1 MSYKEKIISKLRKGY
16 SPIEESPKDELTS
29 IYKQAFKPLV
39 DKKNVDIFFEVY
51 ETNEVLLRAWSFLG
65 IYHILKEKNI
75 IDEEQKLKIQKIILE
90 VLNDKREISYY
101 GGSIEIRTSL
111 REHHVRRICELDTTL
126 IFEPVFEYCN
136 SFEGE
141 VDEVIVDLLENI
153 LAKVTNPAIEPLFLK
168 HAKNISKGEFNM
180 KIHIVNAFENL
191 GQIIELK
198 EIDTITD
205 LFKIYLNEIEYDK
218 NNDQENL
225 NKKKR
230 LHKNI
235 LRVAAIIDL
244 DLEEETLQFVDSLK
258 YPYSS
263 LDQIAK
269 KYKTNKKF
277 KSILLGKLKES
288 NNPRFITEIL
298 KAILVLKENIENWKD
313 LVIEQVKKYQ
323 LTDGILITEMQE
335 SNLINEEMI
344 LSFLSKGESW
354 YLDFIREYLIYHPEI
369 LDEWQGLK
377 NEFIRVLKLFDF
389 PEQSLGNYEVGKV
402 KKELILK
409 LIIDLKRGDLVKY
422 CLENFEN
429 LDDDHLKKL
438 ALFPILKFGE
448 ESLLLKLKELMKKNE
463 ETAKFVRRFWGRL
476 ERNDWRFF
484 Y

>member
-1 MSYKEKIISKLRKGY
+1 MLSKEKIINKLREGY
-16 SPIEESPKDELTS
+16 TPIELSPKDELTS
-29 IYKQAFKPLV
+29 IYKQAFKPLI
-39 DKKNVDIFFEVY
+39 DKKILDIFFEVY
-51 ETNEVLLRAWSFLG
+51 DTNEVILRAWGFLG
-65 IYHILKEKNI
+65 VYHILKEKKI
-75 IDEEQKLKIQKIILE
+75 GDERKRLKVQQIILE
-90 VLNDKREISYY
+90 VLGDKREIDYY
-101 GGSIEIRTSL
+101 GGTTEVRTPL
-111 REHHVRRICELDTTL
+111 REHHVRRICELDTSL

-141 VDEVIVDLLENI
+141 VDEVIVDLHENV
-153 LAKVTNPAIEPLFLK
+153 LSKVSNPAIEPLLLK
-168 HAKNISKGEFNM
+168 HAKMISKGEFNM

-191 GQIIELK
+191 GLVNELK
-198 EIDTITD
+198 QIDTITD
-205 LFKIYLNEIEYDK
+205 LFKSFLNEIEQDN
-218 NNDQENL
+218 NNDQETL

-230 LHKNI
+230 LYKNI
-235 LRVAAIIDL
+235 LKVAAIIDL

-258 YPYSS
+258 LPYSS

-269 KYKTNKKF
+269 KYKTNQEF
-277 KSILLGKLKES
+277 KAILLKKLKES
-288 NNPRFITEIL
+288 NNPRFITDIL
-298 KAILVLKENIENWKD
+298 KAILVLKENVGNWKD

-354 YLDFIREYLIYHPEI
+354 YLDFIREYLIYNPEI
-369 LDEWQGLK
+369 LDEWQGLR
-377 NEFIRVLKLFDF
+377 NEFIRVLKLFNS
-389 PEQSLGNYEVGKV
+389 PEQSSAKFKA

-409 LIIDLKRGDLVKY
+409 LIIDLKREDLVKY
-422 CLENFEN
+422 CLENFKN
-429 LDDDHLKKL
+429 LDDDQLKKL

-448 ESLLLKLKELMKKNE
+448 ESLLLKLKEIMKNNE